1 MQVLEEIALLLELK
15 DENFFK
21 VRAFQNAARVLE
33 GNPSDVGSLV
43 ETGELEKLKG
53 IGKGKIAQ
61 IVHDIYEKGKS
72 KDYEEL
78 RKGFPET
85 LFELFKIPGLGAKRI
100 KAVYGKLKIKSVAE
114 LESAAQKGRLADLDG
129 FGAKSQDK
137 ILAGIRQ
144 MKKSAGRFLIDAA
157 TNQAEKLLAH
167 LKKQKGI
174 ERIEIAGSLRRCKET
189 VKDIDI
195 LVSAKNPAAVH
206 QAFIQYPETTS
217 VIAHGETKS
226 SVTLKSGINCD
237 LRTVTLKEFPY
248 ALYYFT
254 GSKEHNVAVRTIA
267 KKKGI
272 KINEYGLFKDKRL
285 IPCADEA
292 EIFERVG
299 LHYIPPEVRENTG
312 EIEWAAKKDFP
323 ELVEEKDIRG
333 VFHVHSTYSDGV
345 ASLEEMVASA
355 EGKGYEYVGISDHS
369 RSAKYAGGLDEKR
382 LYEQW
387 KEIDRLQKHSKI
399 RIFKGIESDI
409 LRDGSLD
416 YPEPIL
422 SQFDF
427 IIGSVHSQFNLSEP
441 EMTERLARA
450 MENKHT
456 TFLGHLT
463 GRLLLSR
470 EGYSLN
476 MERVIDVAKKTGVSI
491 ELNAQPQRLELDWH
505 FCQLAKRQGVGV
517 SIHPDAHAVSHM
529 DYVTYGI
536 GIARKGWLEKKDV
549 TNTLGLASMEKFLK
563 KRK

>member
-1 MQVLEEIALLLELK
+1 MQVLEEIAFLLEIK
-15 DENFFK
+15 GENFFK
-21 VRAFQNAARVLE
+21 VRAFQNAARILE
-33 GNPSDVGSLV
+33 GHPSDAGTLI

-53 IGKGKIAQ
+53 IGKGTIAE
-61 IVHDIYEKGKS
+61 IVHDLYEKGKS
-72 KDYEEL
+72 KGYEEL
-78 RKGFPET
+78 RKGFPAS
-85 LFELFKIPGLGAKRI
+85 LFELFKIPGFGAKRI
-100 KAVYGKLKIKSVAE
+100 KAVYEKLAVQSVE
-114 LESAAQKGRLADLDG
+114 GLESAAQNGRLAKLEG
-129 FGAKSQDK
+129 FGEKLQDR
-137 ILAGIRQ
+137 ILANIRQ
-144 MKKSAGRFLIDAA
+144 MKKSEGRFLIDVA
-157 TNQAEKLLAH
+157 TNQAGKLLAY

-174 ERIEIAGSLRRCKET
+174 ERIEIAGSLRRCKEI

-195 LVSAKNPAAVH
+195 LVSAKNPQAIH
-206 QAFIQYPETTS
+206 EAFIQYPETAS

-226 SVTLKSGINCD
+226 SIALKSGMNCD
-237 LRTVTLKEFPY
+237 LRTVSLREFPC

-272 KINEYGLFKDKRL
+272 KINEYGLFKGKRL
-285 IPCADEA
+285 IPCASEA

-312 EIEWAAKKDFP
+312 EIEWAAENNFP
-323 ELVEEKDIRG
+323 DLIEEKNIRG

-345 ASLEEMVASA
+345 ASLEEMIRSA
-355 EGKGYEYVGISDHS
+355 QEKGYEYVGISDHS
-369 RSAKYAGGLDEKR
+369 QSAKYAGGLEEKR
-382 LYEQW
+382 LYRQW
-387 KEIDRLQKHSKI
+387 KEIDQLQKRFKI

-427 IIGSVHSQFNLSEP
+427 VIGSVHSRFNLPEA
-441 EMTERLARA
+441 EMTERLCRA
-450 MENKHT
+450 MENKYT

-470 EGYSLN
+470 EGYALN
-476 MERVIDVAKKTGVSI
+476 MERVIQAAKQTGAAI
-491 ELNAQPQRLELDWH
+491 ELNAQPQRLELDWR
-505 FCQLAKRQGVGV
+505 FCQTAKREGVGI

-529 DYVTYGI
+529 NYVTYGI
-536 GIARKGWLEKKDV
+536 GIARKGWLEKENV
-549 TNTLGLASMEKFLK
+549 TNTMNLNAMEKFLK